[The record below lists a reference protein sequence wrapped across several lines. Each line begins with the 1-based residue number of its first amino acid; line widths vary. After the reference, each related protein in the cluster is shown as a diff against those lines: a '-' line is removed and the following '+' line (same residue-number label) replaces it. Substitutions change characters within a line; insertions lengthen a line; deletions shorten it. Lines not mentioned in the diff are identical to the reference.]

1 MRIKIN
7 PIFAYLVISIILP
20 VAFMAKAMGSD
31 NDAAKHT
38 KGHDHDAI
46 TYIQRAVYAQ
56 GDNKDW
62 ANKRFND
69 EKWIDV
75 ASKGLP
81 PEQTLYWIRN
91 YVDISNSDAAL
102 PLDHAV
108 AVGILGAFELY
119 WDGEYIGHNGVVG
132 TSRESEVPGYIQRVY
147 RIPRSL
153 YRPGEHTISLRVSS
167 FHSQEDLR
175 QRYYHIFV
183 GSNEAF
189 LMRPYKDNL
198 LPLMMLGGILV
209 VGLYYLLMYALYENR
224 PPVLLFSL
232 LCCSMSLLIFAE
244 SYRDLFNYLYP
255 WHWYRMVL
263 VLLLS
268 ATTGILLTFFC
279 LSRFSIDKKWVGLCI
294 TSLLMLLSV
303 LCIESFDLR
312 AYYIFA
318 AALSASIVVVAIALR
333 AKKTGAKLTF
343 LGLAVI
349 AVMML
354 GFKEQ
359 FMDNYL
365 FASFG
370 VLSMFTL
377 ASLTLK
383 LREQNNEH
391 QAAQLNSFR
400 LEIELL
406 KKNIQPHFVL
416 NTLTAIEEWIEESPP
431 TAIEFINTLAD
442 EFRIMNTMAHKKLVS
457 LEQEL
462 SLCDSHLK
470 LMGFRQGLEFKL
482 VRDTDID
489 IKTLVPPAIF
499 HTLLENAISHNHYRS
514 GSVEFKI
521 SQRQAGQISSHRPK
535 YRRSPI
541 MMVTYCLEAPKNP
554 VYSTSYKNT
563 INSGTGLR
571 YIKAR
576 LEESYAGHWHYS
588 ETETEDS
595 WITTL
600 SFPNATRDA

>member
-1 MRIKIN
+1 MGIKIN
-7 PIFAYLVISIILP
+7 PIHYLVVSILLLIAL
-20 VAFMAKAMGSD
+20 ASKLMGSGTD
-31 NDAAKHT
+31 EPQHT
-38 KGHDHDAI
+38 IAEGLDTI
-46 TYIQRAVYAQ
+46 TYIRRAVYAQ
-56 GDNKDW
+56 GDDKDW
-62 ANKRFND
+62 ANRHFDDK
-69 EKWIDV
+69 KWSDV
-75 ASKGLP
+75 ASMGLP
-81 PEQTLYWIRN
+81 SEQTLYWIRN
-91 YVDISNSDAAL
+91 YVDISNSNAEL

-108 AVGILGAFELY
+108 AVGILGSFELY

-132 TSRESEVPGYIQRVY
+132 TSRESETPGYIQQVY

-167 FHSQEDLR
+167 FHSQKGLR
-175 QRYYHIFV
+175 QRHYHIFI

-189 LMRPYKDNL
+189 LKRPYKDNL
-198 LPLMMLGGILV
+198 LPLIMLGGILV
-209 VGLYYLLMYALYENR
+209 VGLYYLLMYTLYESR
-224 PPVLLFSL
+224 LPVLLFSL
-232 LCCSMSLLIFAE
+232 LCCSMSLLIFTE

-279 LSRFSIDKKWVGLCI
+279 LSRFNMGKKRLGLGV
-294 TSLLMLLSV
+294 TSLVMLASV
-303 LCIESFDLR
+303 LFVDSFDLR

-318 AALSASIVVVAIALR
+318 AALSASIVVVIIALR
-333 AKKTGAKLTF
+333 AKKSGARLTL

-354 GFKEQ
+354 GFPEQ

-365 FASFG
+365 FVSFG

-383 LREQNNEH
+383 LREQHNEH

-470 LMGFRQGLEFKL
+470 LMGFRQDLEFKL
-482 VRDTDID
+482 IRDVNID
-489 IKTLVPPAIF
+489 TETLVPPAIF

-514 GSVEFKI
+514 GYVEFQI
-521 SQRQAGQISSHRPK
+521 SQRQSGQIDSHKLK
-535 YRRSPI
+535 YRHNPI
-541 MMVTYCLEAPKNP
+541 TTMTYCFKAPKAAMDSFTP
-554 VYSTSYKNT
+554 KNT
-563 INSGTGLR
+563 INTGTGLR

-576 LEESYAGHWHYS
+576 LEESFTGQWNYS

-595 WITTL
+595 WVTTL
-600 SFPNATRDA
+600 SFPSTTRPT